1 MGQRRR
7 AYVMVDDW
15 RGMAKRLLNCGTFEL
30 FLGSAGAH
38 DLQSAAS
45 LQARKRI
52 TRHEITRL
60 IEIFAS
66 LIALRVLDSSVR
78 FVTWKF

>member
-30 FLGSAGAH
+30 FLGFAGAH

-45 LQARKRI
+45 LQATTDHAPR
-52 TRHEITRL
+52 EIRGFLNKGNYNCT
-60 IEIFAS
+60 
-66 LIALRVLDSSVR
+66 
-78 FVTWKF
+78 

>member
-38 DLQSAAS
+38 
-45 LQARKRI
+45 
-52 TRHEITRL
+52 E
-60 IEIFAS
+60 
-66 LIALRVLDSSVR
+66 V
-78 FVTWKF
+78 

>member
-45 LQARKRI
+45 LQERKRI
-52 TRHEITRL
+52 TRHERIRGFLNKGNYNCTEYITL
-60 IEIFAS
+60 APN
-66 LIALRVLDSSVR
+66 
-78 FVTWKF
+78 

>member
-45 LQARKRI
+45 LQA
-52 TRHEITRL
+52 
-60 IEIFAS
+60 S
-66 LIALRVLDSSVR
+66 LQPVCSQSAKTDHAPRGIRGFLNKGNYNC
-78 FVTWKF
+78 T

>member
-45 LQARKRI
+45 LQMRKRI
-52 TRHEITRL
+52 TRLTR
-60 IEIFAS
+60 ESAVS
-66 LIALRVLDSSVR
+66 LIKGITTVR
-78 FVTWKF
+78 SI

>member
-30 FLGSAGAH
+30 FLGFAGAH

-45 LQARKRI
+45 LQVRQRI
-52 TRHEITRL
+52 TERIRGFLNKGNYNCT
-60 IEIFAS
+60 
-66 LIALRVLDSSVR
+66 
-78 FVTWKF
+78 

>member
-45 LQARKRI
+45 LSLC
-52 TRHEITRL
+52 RL
-60 IEIFAS
+60 QTVSVCSQPLS
-66 LIALRVLDSSVR
+66 LCGFLNKGNYNC
-78 FVTWKF
+78 T